1 MSDRFFIKRKKDILI
16 ISLPAVILLL
26 IAVFYA
32 NINDVVIFP
41 FKNDFSYYTYTDEPV
56 GGCSRV
62 ADINSDS
69 LVTLKYQLGETF
81 YSPYIGITVFNEVNK
96 YFPVTKQNELH
107 IEIRGE
113 EADRVGISFFTSMDS
128 VGEKMFHSYLNISPE
143 FILYKISFNDFKN
156 PEWWADKHQLPIKT
170 FTLEE
175 KKNILNLNI
184 GSAYTPNKV
193 ENKFIEIRSIRIVRN
208 NKSLYLILISIEIGI
223 ILLYFL
229 YKKQRK
235 NKKKVTVIY
244 KAIDIEENS
253 KEDVLN
259 FITYI
264 NENIYDSELSLTK
277 IADKLSISQRV
288 ITEEIQKK
296 FGLNFNSYINRIR
309 INEAKRLLKSS
320 DLNISEIA
328 FKVGFN
334 SHSNF
339 NRVFKNEENISP
351 TTYRNKG

>member
-1 MSDRFFIKRKKDILI
+1 MLFYLI
-16 ISLPAVILLL
+16 VI
-26 IAVFYA
+26 V
-32 NINDVVIFP
+32 
-41 FKNDFSYYTYTDEPV
+41 KN
-56 GGCSRV
+56 
-62 ADINSDS
+62 
-69 LVTLKYQLGETF
+69 L
-81 YSPYIGITVFNEVNK
+81 
-96 YFPVTKQNELH
+96 
-107 IEIRGE
+107 
-113 EADRVGISFFTSMDS
+113 
-128 VGEKMFHSYLNISPE
+128 
-143 FILYKISFNDFKN
+143 
-156 PEWWADKHQLPIKT
+156 
-170 FTLEE
+170 